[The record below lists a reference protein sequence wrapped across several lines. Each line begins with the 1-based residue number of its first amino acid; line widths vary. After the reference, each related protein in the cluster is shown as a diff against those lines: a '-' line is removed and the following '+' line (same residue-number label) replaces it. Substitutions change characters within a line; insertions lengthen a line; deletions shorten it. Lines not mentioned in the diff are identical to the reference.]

1 MPTDTQALI
10 DLAIAAGRTAA
21 TICRRV
27 QSQETVTGVP
37 LSKAGDEP
45 VTVADYASQA
55 VILRAVS
62 LAFPDHFIVAEEDSA
77 HLREQQD
84 SVGRRVLELVS
95 DVLEEKVSFEQL
107 CAWIDHQGDPDSPY
121 RWAIDP
127 IDGTKGFI
135 RKQQYAVAIGVLEQ
149 GEPVAGVLVCPNL
162 EVDHDR
168 PHGPE
173 GVIMAA
179 RKGSGTIQVSLAD
192 SEVRDVRVNATREPS
207 RIRVLG
213 SVESSHGD
221 PWLLT
226 ELIAREG
233 FGDFVRVDSQ
243 VKYAVLA
250 RGDAEI
256 YLRPRSNPNWREKI
270 WDHAAGMIVA
280 QEAGA
285 ITTDMDGKPLD
296 FSLGTKLEQN
306 RGVLTTHGVMHQQIV
321 ESLARIEAAR
331 GESAE
336 E

>member
-1 MPTDTQALI
+1 MPSDTQALI
-10 DLAIAAGRTAA
+10 DLAILAGRTAA
-21 TICRRV
+21 TICRKV
-27 QSQETVTGVP
+27 QSQATVTGVP

-62 LAFPDHFIVAEEDSA
+62 RAYPDHGIVAEENSA
-77 HLREQQD
+77 HLRKQREE
-84 SVGRRVLELVS
+84 SVGLRVHELVS
-95 DVLEEKVSFEQL
+95 EVLDEEVSFEQV

-135 RKQQYAVAIGVLEQ
+135 RKQQYAVAIGVLLH
-149 GEPVAGVLVCPNL
+149 GEPAAGVLVCPNL
-162 EVDHDR
+162 EVDQNR
-168 PHGPE
+168 PDGPK

-179 RKGSGTIQVSLAD
+179 RKGNGTVQISLD
-192 SEVRDVRVNATREPS
+192 DNEVRDVRVNATTDPGQ
-207 RIRVLG
+207 IRVLG

-221 PWLLT
+221 PRLLT
-226 ELIAREG
+226 ELILSEG

-256 YLRPRSNPNWREKI
+256 YLRPRSKPEWREKI

-296 FSLGTKLEQN
+296 FSRGSKLEEN
-306 RGVLTTHGVMHQQIV
+306 RGVLTTHGVMHEQIV
-321 ESLARIEAAR
+321 ESLARIEALR
-331 GESAE
+331 SD
-336 E
+336 